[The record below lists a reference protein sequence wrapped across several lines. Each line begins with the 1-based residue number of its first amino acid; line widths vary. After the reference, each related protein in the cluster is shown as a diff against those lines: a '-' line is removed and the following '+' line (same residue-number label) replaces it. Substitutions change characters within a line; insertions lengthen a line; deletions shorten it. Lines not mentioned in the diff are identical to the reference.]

1 MDSRRQEI
9 VDAYSG
15 LKTRTYFEMLG
26 IERTANEQQVKEA
39 YFRLAKRF
47 HPDAHH
53 DSTLSDLVDKLE
65 AVFIKLGE
73 AYETLKNARTRSD
86 YEERLGRARPRG
98 EGSPAGAGSASSG
111 APETTRDL
119 EAERK
124 EAEDAVRKAG
134 WFFEKG
140 QTFDAIKLLEPA
152 IERLAALDEKVPG
165 KLQLRARVLLAKAY
179 LKNPNWVKQAEQL
192 LQGVVHDDAQSVE
205 GHFLLGTIYRERG
218 LKSRATSM
226 FRKVLELKPD
236 HEEALAEVGPLTPA
250 EPAPSGGGGL
260 LGKLFRKG

>member
-9 VDAYSG
+9 TDAYHG
-15 LKTRTYFEMLG
+15 LKTRTFFEVLG
-26 IERTANEQQVKEA
+26 IERNATEQQVKEA

-53 DSTLSDLVDKLE
+53 DATLSDLVDQLE
-65 AVFIKLGE
+65 AVFIRLGE
-73 AYETLKNARTRSD
+73 AYETLKNPRARSE
-86 YEERLGRARPRG
+86 YEERLGRQRTRA
-98 EGSPAGAGSASSG
+98 EAKGAGVA
-111 APETTRDL
+111 AEPEPTRDV

-134 WFFEKG
+134 WYFEKG

-152 IERLAALDEKVPG
+152 IERLGALDDKVPG
-165 KLQLRARVLLAKAY
+165 KLQLRARLLLAKAY

-192 LQGVVHDDAQSVE
+192 LQGVVHDDVQNVE

-226 FRKVLELKPD
+226 FKKVLELKPD
-236 HEEALAEVGPLTPA
+236 HEQALAEVGPLPAA
-250 EPAPSGGGGL
+250 EPAPTGGGGL
-260 LGKLFRKG
+260 LGKFFRKS

>member
-9 VDAYSG
+9 VDAYNG

-26 IERTANEQQVKEA
+26 IERSANEQQVKEA

-73 AYETLKNARTRSD
+73 AYETLKNTRSRSD

-98 EGSPAGAGSASSG
+98 EVATPPAGSASKR
-111 APETTRDL
+111 PEPARDF

-134 WFFEKG
+134 WYFEKG
-140 QTFDAIKLLEPA
+140 QTYDAIKLLEPA
-152 IERLAALDEKVPG
+152 IERLAAIDEKVAG
-165 KLQLRARVLLAKAY
+165 KLQIRARVLLAKAY
-179 LKNPNWVKQAEQL
+179 LRNPNWVKQAEQL
-192 LQGVVHDDAQSVE
+192 LQGVVHDDVQNVE

-226 FRKVLELKPD
+226 FKKVLELKPD
-236 HEEALAEVGPLTPA
+236 HEEALAAVGPLTPD
-250 EPAPSGGGGL
+250 EPAPTAGGGL